1 MGCVEPRKNKIMIVA
16 ILFLIAYGAIITA
29 ALHSTAKE
37 NQRIIAERDD
47 YVEHA
52 SKLRGELNELN
63 KQFDELR
70 NKEHAMQLAYDKLV
84 RKQDVQKLMYQEMTE
99 GVSTEVVRSLQG
111 VLFQDGKRVNNAP
124 FNRWSRTQRRELA
137 QCLIDYC
144 NEWRKTGTKPL
155 GGIVGA
161 AKKAGSRAHDMKK
174 FLIGNG
180 VITATEYETL
190 KRSPVIPMSLRSF
203 IS

>member
-1 MGCVEPRKNKIMIVA
+1 MIVVTL
-16 ILFLIAYGAIITA
+16 ILIAYGVVITA
-29 ALHSTAKE
+29 ALRSTAKE
-37 NQRIIAERDD
+37 NERIIAERDE
-47 YVEHA
+47 YVERA
-52 SKLRGELNELN
+52 SKLRDELNTIN
-63 KQFDELR
+63 KQLDESR
-70 NKEHAMQLAYDKLV
+70 DKERAMRHAYNKLTH
-84 RKQDVQKLMYQEMTE
+84 KQDVQKLMYEEMTQ

-180 VITATEYETL
+180 VITAAEYETL